1 MIIIDKTIYY
11 YLILFAIF
19 LFSFAFI
26 PLIFEVI
33 QQKITSNIPYF
44 TLVSLLISFLI
55 FLFVSINRK
64 YYLHMLFYL
73 IGIICISIL
82 LFLKRDYDPNNNV
95 VITKYESENE

>member
-1 MIIIDKTIYY
+1 MIIIDKTVYY

-44 TLVSLLISFLI
+44 TLIPLLISFLI

-64 YYLHMLFYL
+64 YYLHILFYV

-82 LFLKRDYDPNNNV
+82 LFLKSDYDPNNV
-95 VITKYESENE
+95 VITKYESETE

>member
-33 QQKITSNIPYF
+33 REKITSNIPYF
-44 TLVSLLISFLI
+44 TLISLLISFLI
-55 FLFVSINRK
+55 FLFVSINRT
-64 YYLHMLFYL
+64 YYLHILFYI

-82 LFLKRDYDPNNNV
+82 IFLKREYDSNNV
-95 VITKYESENE
+95 IITKYESESE